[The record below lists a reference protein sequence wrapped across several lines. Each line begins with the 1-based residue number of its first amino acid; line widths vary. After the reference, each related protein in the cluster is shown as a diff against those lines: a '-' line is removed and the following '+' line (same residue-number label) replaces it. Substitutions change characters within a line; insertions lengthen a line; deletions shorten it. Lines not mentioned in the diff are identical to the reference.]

1 MVTTTQT
8 ETSTRPR
15 TARQAMFEQEI
26 HHLMD
31 RLYGTAL
38 RLSRNPHDAEDIV
51 AETVATAWKKLDQLT
66 DNTCFEGWLF
76 RILNHTFINQ
86 WRRRQCRQEKEIAL
100 EDNGNEG
107 DFSLFEMLHQPFLL
121 WWGTPEQSFLN
132 QILSKDIRKALD
144 QLPDEFRIV
153 LVLVEIEGYSYQET
167 ADLIGIPLGTVRS
180 RLYRARN
187 LLQRDLWQQGQ
198 DAGLTTDGSSE
209 TDTGTGGEA

>member
-1 MVTTTQT
+1 MVTTAQT
-8 ETSTRPR
+8 ETLSRSRATRR
-15 TARQAMFEQEI
+15 AMFEREI
-26 HHLMD
+26 HPLMD

-38 RLSRNPHDAEDIV
+38 RLSRNPDDAEDIV

-76 RILNHTFINQ
+76 RILNHTFISQ

-107 DFSLFEMLHQPFLL
+107 SFSLFERLHQPFLL

-153 LVLVEIEGYSYQET
+153 MVLVEIQGYSYQET
-167 ADLIGIPLGTVRS
+167 AELIGIPLGTVRS
-180 RLYRARN
+180 RLYRART

-209 TDTGTGGEA
+209 TDTGGKA

>member
-15 TARQAMFEQEI
+15 ATRQAMFEQEI

-31 RLYGTAL
+31 RLYETAL
-38 RLSRNPHDAEDIV
+38 RLSRNPDDAEDIV
-51 AETVATAWKKLDQLT
+51 AETVTTAWKKLDQLT
-66 DNTCFEGWLF
+66 DNTCFESWLF

-100 EDNGNEG
+100 EDIGNAG
-107 DFSLFEMLHQPFLL
+107 GFSLFEKLHQPFLL

-132 QILSKDIRKALD
+132 QILSQDIRKAMD

-153 LVLVEIEGYSYQET
+153 MVLVEIEGYSYQET

-187 LLQRDLWQQGQ
+187 QLQRDLWQQGQ
-198 DAGLTTDGSSE
+198 DAGLTTDGSCE
-209 TDTGTGGEA
+209 TGTGTGGEA